1 MGYAS
6 TDCALKKISCHALK
20 NVPELLENI
29 IHEMLFCGENVSFS
43 AEFIC
48 CNI

>member
-1 MGYAS
+1 M
-6 TDCALKKISCHALK
+6 LK

-29 IHEMLFCGENVSFS
+29 IVEMYFGGDNVSFN
-43 AEFIC
+43 AEFMW